1 MKCET
6 RITNTIII
14 MYEKAENM
22 RTCISIIKLQS
33 GYYNSRDYTYDV

>member
-22 RTCISIIKLQS
+22 CTSIIKLQS
-33 GYYNSRDYTYDV
+33 CDYTYDV